1 MDTTQIKSKK
11 RNLIYLLS
19 SIVKLIP
26 ENSEENQ
33 FKEDLVKVRD
43 KASYTD
49 PDMMYFMWEEAQ
61 LVITNKF
68 KNMEIMPE
76 WCVQFVNV
84 WTNKIEI

>member
-1 MDTTQIKSKK
+1 MDNTQIKSKK

-19 SIVKLIP
+19 SIIKLIP
-26 ENSEENQ
+26 ENSDENQ

-49 PDMMYFMWEEAQ
+49 PDMMYFIWEEAQ

-68 KNMEIMPE
+68 KNMEIMPD
-76 WCVQFVNV
+76 WCVEFINV
-84 WTNKIEI
+84 WTNKIEL

>member
-1 MDTTQIKSKK
+1 MDNMQIKSKK

-19 SIVKLIP
+19 SIIKLIP

-84 WTNKIEI
+84 WTNKIEL